1 MNKVANRLAIGAAAS
16 GILALAAC
24 GGGDQRL
31 CTEANWY
38 QTGVYHAQQGYENRL
53 AKLQNIC
60 ADIGITPQASEYTRG
75 YAAGPTLPRLQL

>member
-1 MNKVANRLAIGAAAS
+1 MPTIKKGLTFGAAATAV
-16 GILALAAC
+16 LALAAC

-53 AKLQNIC
+53 EKLQGIC
-60 ADIGITPQASEYTRG
+60 ADIGIVPQASEYSRG
-75 YAAGPTLPRLQL
+75 HAQGPTLPRLQL